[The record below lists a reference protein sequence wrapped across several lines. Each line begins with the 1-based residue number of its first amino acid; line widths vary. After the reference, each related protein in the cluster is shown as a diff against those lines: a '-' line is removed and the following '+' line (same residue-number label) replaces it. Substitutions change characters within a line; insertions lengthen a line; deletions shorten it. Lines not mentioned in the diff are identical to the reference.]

1 MTEQGINWKHTHES
15 YVATHE
21 GYTIEV
27 SRDLQGRWHCY
38 VWEGTQKV
46 GTAGNL
52 PDSTSAKQKAVEL
65 VNTSKS

>member
-1 MTEQGINWKHTHES
+1 MFEQGLHWKYTNES

-27 SRDLQGRWHCY
+27 SRDLQGNWSCY

-46 GTAGNL
+46 GTAGNMTN
-52 PDSTSAKQKAVEL
+52 STAAKQKAQEL